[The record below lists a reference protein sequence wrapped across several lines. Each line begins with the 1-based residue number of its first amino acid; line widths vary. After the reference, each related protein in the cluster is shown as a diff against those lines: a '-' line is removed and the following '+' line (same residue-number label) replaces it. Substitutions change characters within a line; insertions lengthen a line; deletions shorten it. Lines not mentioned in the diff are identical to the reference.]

1 MHNNMRRGAGSGAGV
16 GADGVEGGGD
26 GKVEQPDGV
35 GGGDDGE
42 VDQPDGVGGGGDD
55 EVEQPD
61 GSAATAT
68 RQSSGRRAEKKGM
81 DFGETAK
88 CCLYSKAFS
97 PGSWHKP
104 GLMPPFSPGWCH
116 QPGPKAAGGTNRD

>member
-1 MHNNMRRGAGSGAGV
+1 MRRPGARDQRERGAHRGGGARRAASGRRD
-16 GADGVEGGGD
+16 DGEVAFEGGGD

-42 VDQPDGVGGGGDD
+42 VEQPDGVGGGGDD

-68 RQSSGRRAEKKGM
+68 RQSSGHRAEKKGM
-81 DFGETAK
+81 EFGETAK
-88 CCLYSKAFS
+88 C
-97 PGSWHKP
+97 
-104 GLMPPFSPGWCH
+104 
-116 QPGPKAAGGTNRD
+116 

>member
-1 MHNNMRRGAGSGAGV
+1 MQEQARQGREAGAHRGLVGHDGRRQGAGSGAGV
-16 GADGVEGGGD
+16 GADGVE
-26 GKVEQPDGV
+26 
-35 GGGDDGE
+35 GGDDGE

-68 RQSSGRRAEKKGM
+68 RQSSERRAEKKGM

-88 CCLYSKAFS
+88 C
-97 PGSWHKP
+97 
-104 GLMPPFSPGWCH
+104 
-116 QPGPKAAGGTNRD
+116 